1 MNSIRARVERLE
13 RLVNRAAD
21 SPCVSTLCESGGG
34 WRLDFGTWNGK
45 PGGGQITTTYHDTE
59 DKAREHYSPLMG
71 KFKADAPLLILDV

>member
-21 SPCVSTLCESGGG
+21 SPCVSALYESGGG
-34 WRLDFGTWNGK
+34 WRLDFTMWNGK
-45 PGGGQITTTYHDTE
+45 PGSGRTTTTYHDTE
-59 DKAREHYSPLMG
+59 DKAREHYTARMG